1 MSTESFNFNKF
12 IQDSIATI
20 TRPKEYFESLKLDG
34 GLGEPIIKAVIYGV
48 IAGIFSLIWSVLNI
62 GAVAG
67 GVFGGAV
74 GIMAFVWAV
83 IGAIIG
89 LFIGA
94 VIILIVS
101 AICGGSTD
109 FEANLR
115 VTASLMVLMPVGA
128 FFGFF
133 TAINFTLGMVISL
146 AINLFGLYL
155 LYWALI
161 GSLKA
166 KAGTSKIVAFVLA
179 ALIVLSMLVG
189 MGAKRT
195 ANKFLKEYGIETN
208 EGERNFD
215 QMAKDM
221 EKALKEMQE
230 EKEDISKD

>member
-12 IQDSIATI
+12 LKDSIATI
-20 TRPKEYFESLKLDG
+20 TRPREYFETLKLDG
-34 GLGEPIIKAVIYGV
+34 GMGEPIIKAVIYGI
-48 IAGIFSLIWSVLNI
+48 IAGIFALLWSVLKI

-74 GIMAFVWAV
+74 GIMAFIWAV
-83 IGAIIG
+83 VGAIIG

-94 VIILIVS
+94 VVILIIS

-115 VTASLMVLMPVGA
+115 VSASLMVLAPVSA

-133 TAINFTLGMVISL
+133 GAISFALGIIIGL

-155 LYWALI
+155 LYLALI

-166 KAGTSKIVAFVLA
+166 KASTAKIIAFVLA
-179 ALIVLSMLVG
+179 ALMLLFMLIG
-189 MGAKRT
+189 IGAKRT
-195 ANKFLKEYGIETN
+195 ANKFMREYGIEIN
-208 EGERNFD
+208 EGERSFD
-215 QMAKDM
+215 KMAKDM
-221 EKALKEMQE
+221 EKALKEMEE
-230 EKEDISKD
+230 EKYDDSED